1 MDPDLVL
8 HKTAKGREEI
18 EKRTHRVD
26 AKRRTLLIL
35 IDGRATAA
43 ELAEKTAHIAD
54 AYTLLET
61 LLAEGFVEPP
71 GDALPSGSASRSVVP
86 AAAAPAAATMPTQSL
101 DELRRLACKQVERL
115 MGPDGDSVALKLE
128 RAENMQDFV
137 AQAQKTREILK
148 AFLGPRKADEFW
160 KVLGL

>member
-8 HKTAKGREEI
+8 RKTAKGREEI

-54 AYTLLET
+54 AYTLLES

-71 GDALPSGSASRSVVP
+71 GGAMPSGPASRGTVP
-86 AAAAPAAATMPTQSL
+86 AAAALATTNLPTASL
-101 DELRRLACKQVERL
+101 DELRRAACKQIERL

-128 RAENMQDFV
+128 RAQTLPDFI
-137 AQAQKTREILK
+137 AEAQKTREILK

-160 KVLGL
+160 KALGL